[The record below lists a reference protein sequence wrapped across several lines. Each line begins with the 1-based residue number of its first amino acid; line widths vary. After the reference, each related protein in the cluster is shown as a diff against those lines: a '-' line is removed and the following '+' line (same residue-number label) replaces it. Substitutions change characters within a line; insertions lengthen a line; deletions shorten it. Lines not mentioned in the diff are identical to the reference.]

1 MYTIANQDLTVTV
14 SPDGAE
20 LQSICDAEGTQYLW
34 DGNPA
39 YWPDRALNLF
49 PYIAR
54 LPQGKYTL
62 DGEEHEMQIHG
73 IAPYRRFRLLE
84 QSVERIAL
92 ELHSDENTLDQYP
105 REFSFRIVYALEGKC
120 LNVTFEVENLDV
132 RPMYFGLGGHPGF
145 RVPLAGG
152 KRFEDYCLR
161 FSEPC
166 APQRILFSPECFVTG
181 ETTPFALRNGTDIPL
196 RHEMFDEDAII
207 LSDTA
212 KEVTLCAEDDAHAVT
227 VRFPQMRYVGF
238 WHMPNTDAPYVCIEP
253 WLSLPAYAGR
263 KAVLEE
269 QDNLAVLAPGKVY
282 RNCWSIEIHNS

>member
-84 QSVERIAL
+84 QSVERIVL
-92 ELHSDENTLDQYP
+92 ELHSD
-105 REFSFRIVYALEGKC
+105 
-120 LNVTFEVENLDV
+120 
-132 RPMYFGLGGHPGF
+132 
-145 RVPLAGG
+145 
-152 KRFEDYCLR
+152 
-161 FSEPC
+161 
-166 APQRILFSPECFVTG
+166 
-181 ETTPFALRNGTDIPL
+181 
-196 RHEMFDEDAII
+196 
-207 LSDTA
+207 
-212 KEVTLCAEDDAHAVT
+212 
-227 VRFPQMRYVGF
+227 
-238 WHMPNTDAPYVCIEP
+238 
-253 WLSLPAYAGR
+253 
-263 KAVLEE
+263 
-269 QDNLAVLAPGKVY
+269 
-282 RNCWSIEIHNS
+282 